1 MATIQKSTK
10 INFYKFVG
18 VKQAN
23 TSTAANPE
31 QAELTNSINVN
42 TQAVNNLGATLNSIA
57 KIAASLKTIQLLELE
72 AEKKS
77 APKFEPKYFQ
87 KSKNNIVGAI
97 AGVAK
102 GVGNM
107 FEGLMKML
115 GGLLKAAIII
125 PALEWLSNPENQ
137 KSVENVLGA
146 MAKIGKFIFDVAKF
160 GVVNTIE
167 GLYTLL
173 SDETSP
179 WEKIGG
185 LVQGLTGLGTLMLG
199 LRWLSNPTRLVTDFG
214 NVLVFLYNNL
224 VRGRRGLL
232 GRAGALGLIAG
243 VGFGAYQLYQSF
255 NDDGNKVSG
264 GQPDPNDQK
273 KAQGGTV
280 KNPPKLSNGGWISGP
295 QSGYKVSLDGG
306 RSTSFIGHG
315 TEYVARKANGGAFV
329 VPFNTPGTKTQPNL
343 TKKRLGEAK
352 SLGYNV
358 PGMAVG
364 GDYLKAV
371 KANDITQGDN
381 AKKKIFLHWSAGHRD
396 GTNFYDGH
404 GYHTY
409 IPSSGKPVRRAKF
422 GQTGIPH
429 HTYGRDKRTSAAIGV
444 AGMSTSSE
452 ENYKSWGSQAI
463 TANQWKGMAKE
474 AAAIATAWGW
484 KSSDIT
490 DKRVRTHSEEYRD
503 YPNWYHRDKSS
514 HYRWD
519 LNRLYAPDAKN
530 TGGTKIRNMIKSHMG
545 ATTTQDAGGA
555 HGKDGSSGRRQWNPL
570 LGIAD
575 AITGNRFDFDGA
587 GKSSPQQPTSSTT
600 PNKDGARAGTSVV
613 ERQGTRGSPFWTLA
627 AVAGTEDGDPQG
639 WADVA
644 QSVYNRAKS
653 GVYAGGEKDIRKL
666 LLAKGQYEPTWK
678 FPRPGRKNYPNK
690 EWHNITDAQ
699 SAAHAS
705 GTSVAY
711 MERVAKALENKTLQK
726 NAANFVGGRTDFMGG
741 NERPRF
747 DKGDVRRKKNMPNNF
762 FGWFVGPGSIAYGK
776 TNPSAAGVP
785 DMTGI
790 STGTIATPDTSSG
803 SGRRSDGSTVTE
815 RTNEQQVLPVSP
827 MNILPAKRA
836 GLADIGDSN
845 SELVQQTEQRNEAQ
859 RTVKEKSS
867 TLLNTAI
874 DAIAQQNGM
883 NANAIAA
890 AKQAITQV
898 MAKGS
903 PSPKLMPTGGGGGS
917 STRKGSA
924 SSFNSMANT
933 LRGLL

>member
-18 VKQAN
+18 VKSA
-23 TSTAANPE
+23 SVSSAANPE
-31 QAELTNSINVN
+31 TAELTNSINTN

-57 KIAASLKTIQLLELE
+57 AIAASLKSIQLLELE

-77 APKFEPKYFQ
+77 APKFEPKYFTKQ
-87 KSKNNIVGAI
+87 KSNIVGAI

-107 FEGLMKML
+107 WEGLMNML

-125 PALEWLSNPENQ
+125 PAMEWLSNPENQ
-137 KSVENVLGA
+137 KKVENILGA

-173 SDETSP
+173 SDESSP

-232 GRAGALGLIAG
+232 GRAGALGLLAG
-243 VGFGAYQLYQSF
+243 AAYGGYKLYQSF
-255 NDDGNKVSG
+255 NDDGSG
-264 GQPDPNDQK
+264 GKPDPNDK
-273 KAQGGTV
+273 PEGKSQGGSV
-280 KNPPKLSNGGWISGP
+280 KKTPKLANGGWISGP
-295 QSGYKVSLDGG
+295 QSGYRVSLDGG

-343 TKKRLGEAK
+343 TSKRLHEAK

-371 KANDITQGDN
+371 KANDITQGAND
-381 AKKKIFLHWSAGHRD
+381 KKKIFLHWSAGNRD
-396 GTNFYDGH
+396 GTNFYKGH

-409 IPSSGKPVRRAKF
+409 IPASGQPVRRAKF

-429 HTYGRDKRTSAAIGV
+429 HTYGRDKRSSAAIGV

-452 ENYKSWGSQAI
+452 ENYKSWGSEAI
-463 TANQWKGMAKE
+463 SSTQWKGMAKE

-503 YPNWYHRDKSS
+503 YPNWYHRNNGT

-519 LNRLYAPDAKN
+519 LNRLYAGDQKN
-530 TGGTKIRNMIKSHMG
+530 TGGNKIRNMIKSEMG
-545 ATTTQDAGGA
+545 PTTAKDPSGV
-555 HGKDGSSGRRQWNPL
+555 HGKDGSDARPQWNPL
-570 LGIAD
+570 LGLAD
-575 AITGNRFDFDGA
+575 ALTGNRFDFDGA
-587 GKSSPQQPTSSTT
+587 GTGSSPPAPSSTSE
-600 PNKDGARAGTSVV
+600 PNKGGARAGTSVV

-678 FPRPGRKNYPNK
+678 FPRPGRKNIPNK
-690 EWHNITDAQ
+690 EWHSITDAQ

-711 MERVAKALENKTLQK
+711 MKRVAQALENKTLQK
-726 NAANFVGGRTDFMGG
+726 NAANFIGGRTDFMGG

-785 DMTGI
+785 DMTGV
-790 STGTIATPDTSSG
+790 STGTIATDNADG
-803 SGRRSDGSTVTE
+803 AGRRSDGSTVTE

-836 GLADIGDSN
+836 GLADIGNSN
-845 SELVQQTEQRNEAQ
+845 AELVQQTEQRNEAQ

-883 NANAIAA
+883 NASAIAA